1 MKGEDIDGGNT
12 ESNSSISQ
20 NKSRTGSDSKFVDTG
35 AEGSIQKV
43 KGECVWYQ
51 VIEILNRN
59 NDCPPFHM

>member
-20 NKSRTGSDSKFVDTG
+20 NKSSTGSDSKFVDTG

-51 VIEILNRN
+51 VI
-59 NDCPPFHM
+59 